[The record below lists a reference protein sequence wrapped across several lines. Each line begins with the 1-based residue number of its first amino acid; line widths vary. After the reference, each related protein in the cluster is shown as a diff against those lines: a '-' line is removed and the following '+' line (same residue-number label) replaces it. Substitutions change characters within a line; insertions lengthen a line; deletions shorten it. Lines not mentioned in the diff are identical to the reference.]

1 MRLGTILVTLALFLS
16 SCGKQDEACL
26 TDDQFF
32 EQEVYRKVLQP
43 VCATC
48 HTRGGAA
55 RDSNYILENSA
66 RPDYLQVNDQMLADL
81 AGCSVP
87 TMRKHLAEAYGDR
100 MTFSRGRT
108 GGLSL
113 AAPAPAPAPVAAE
126 TGEDPTAS

>member
-1 MRLGTILVTLALFLS
+1 MPRPKTVIVLPESQIQDSLTNGRVTVA
-16 SCGKQDEACL
+16 
-26 TDDQFF
+26 
-32 EQEVYRKVLQP
+32 
-43 VCATC
+43 
-48 HTRGGAA
+48 
-55 RDSNYILENSA
+55 
-66 RPDYLQVNDQMLADL
+66 MLATA

>member
-1 MRLGTILVTLALFLS
+1 MPQPKKVIVLPASQVEDAFNSGRVTL
-16 SCGKQDEACL
+16 K
-26 TDDQFF
+26 
-32 EQEVYRKVLQP
+32 
-43 VCATC
+43 
-48 HTRGGAA
+48 
-55 RDSNYILENSA
+55 
-66 RPDYLQVNDQMLADL
+66 MLADL